1 MSGKINKRDAA
12 KLAII
17 DIADHLATNSML
29 VSARFI
35 DAVERT
41 LKFLAAAPEIAGRW
55 ESDHP
60 RLADVRV
67 WPVDGFPNHL
77 LFYRPIADG
86 IDLIFVCHASRDLDK
101 LLKSV

>member
-1 MSGKINKRDAA
+1 MSKKINKRDAA

-17 DIADHLATNSML
+17 DIADGLGTDSIL
-29 VSARFI
+29 VGARFI

-41 LKFLAAAPEIAGRW
+41 LEFLVTMPEIAGRW

-60 RLADVRV
+60 RLQGVRV

-77 LFYRPIADG
+77 LFYRPVSDG

-101 LLKSV
+101 LLESV